1 MGSRTIFRIIASAL
15 FVSSFVALSSARAQ
29 NNAAGITVTPVVDTF
44 TIEPSQTVTRTVRV
58 INPVARPITLYPR
71 VLDFHTDNENGQ
83 PQFYSIKEK
92 NSPYAMSTW
101 AAFSKPFLRIEP
113 NEEEKFDVL
122 ITAPQNA
129 DPGGHYAAILFSTEE
144 PKLEDDVSQIG
155 VVGLVGTLLLAKVPG
170 AVDERLLLQEFTA
183 PRFLMSPPAHFTTL
197 FSNLG
202 NIHIAPKGEI
212 KVRNW
217 SGDVVKT
224 MTINEGGGNVL
235 PESRRRFENK
245 WEFDWKTVGKYTA
258 TAVAYYGTP
267 EQQLTAVRSFFVIP
281 LWLIITFIALLLIL
295 FAWITRRRKKKQPV
309 VVTNTLPPPTAPK
322 PPRYVMR

>member
-1 MGSRTIFRIIASAL
+1 MTGKVLWRVGVAAIIIGTLVGLPQFSN
-15 FVSSFVALSSARAQ
+15 AQ
-29 NNAAGITVTPVVDTF
+29 NAAGITVTPVVDTF
-44 TIEPSQTVTRTVRV
+44 DIEPSETVTRTVRV
-58 INPVARPITLYPR
+58 INPVARSITLYPR

-101 AAFSKPFLRIEP
+101 ATFSKPFLRIEP

-122 ITAPQNA
+122 ITAPANA

-144 PKLEDDVSQIG
+144 PKLDEDVSQIG

-170 AVDERLLLQEFTA
+170 AVDERLLLQDFTA
-183 PRFLMSPPAHFTTL
+183 PRFLISPPANFTTL

-212 KVRNW
+212 KIRNW
-217 SGDVVKT
+217 SGDTVKSLT
-224 MTINEGGGNVL
+224 LNEGGGNVL
-235 PESRRRFENK
+235 PDSKRRFENK

-258 TAVAYYGTP
+258 SAVAYYGTP
-267 EQQLTAVRSFFVIP
+267 EQQLTATRSFYVIP
-281 LWLIITFIALLLIL
+281 LWLLITIAAIALI
-295 FAWITRRRKKKQPV
+295 FTAWIIRRRRKKPPV
-309 VVTNTLPPPTAPK
+309 VMTNTLPTPPAPK
-322 PPRYVMR
+322 PPKYVMR

>member
-1 MGSRTIFRIIASAL
+1 MASRMIFRIIASTL
-15 FVSSFVALSSARAQ
+15 FVSSFLIASSARAQ

-44 TIEPSQTVTRTVRV
+44 SIEPSQTVTRTVRV

-101 AAFSKPFLRIEP
+101 ATFSKPFLRIEP

-235 PESRRRFENK
+235 PDSRRRFENS

-281 LWLIITFIALLLIL
+281 LWLIIAVIALLLIL

-309 VVTNTLPPPTAPK
+309 VVTNTLPPPPAPK
-322 PPRYVMR
+322 SPRYVMR